1 MLYIDGVPGVWVV
14 VGVTLETF
22 LLNEEQYFMVT
33 TGELRAIIQE
43 LHLVDVGEAAS
54 YLGEEAQVAEE
65 SEESEET
72 VQSSSVLAATTAHL
86 TSCDDLLP
94 VNLRLSSVA

>member
-1 MLYIDGVPGVWVV
+1 
-14 VGVTLETF
+14 
-22 LLNEEQYFMVT
+22 MVT

-65 SEESEET
+65 SEET

-86 TSCDDLLP
+86 TSCNDLLS